1 MKKYSEHDIEKMLF
15 NTEKTEPS
23 FDKTVNFPI
32 CNIVYKRRRFTS
44 LLIAACLVVFIVSGS
59 LIVAFVQGGSDYPN
73 PSEGV
78 CGSET
83 DPTNSNIKDNSFSND
98 WSDISDFVSFPYDN
112 SGYISGT
119 EQSGGDETRNPFG
132 EFDSSDIES
141 GTTSDSS
148 VDGPL
153 LPLINYPQDRDF
165 FAKNGM
171 GSLTADEYFKSNPN
185 KELDN
190 VPRLS
195 YYSRSMLTIGE
206 IKQLIG
212 MLGNSFGLRLDFDEE
227 LYQKNGEFVGTDTVS
242 GLVVNVSKYGDW
254 YLTSDDELLY
264 IGARTEALYNE
275 IQNRVSVFINKHQ
288 DVFNGGKYKI
298 THKFTNTS
306 LVVYLSEITDDKVM
320 YEMNRFV
327 LTFDKVGTNDFYL
340 KTIESKVANMNRS
353 GEYPSISYKEALRE
367 FFKQPIT
374 EDDDPNASESE
385 MLDCLLVGYDV
396 RYLYSSEYEGM
407 YPYYAFVIKFDPY
420 GENPRY
426 KAFFVPAIKKE
437 FINVSE

>member
-32 CNIVYKRRRFTS
+32 GNIVYKRRRFTS

-78 CGSET
+78 WGSET
-83 DPTNSNIKDNSFSND
+83 DPTNSNIKDNSFAND
-98 WSDISDFVSFPYDN
+98 RSDISDFVSFPYDN

-141 GTTSDSS
+141 ATTSDSS

-195 YYSRSMLTIGE
+195 YYSRSMLTISE
-206 IKQLIG
+206 IKQLIDK
-212 MLGNSFGLRLDFDEE
+212 LGNSFGLRLNFDEE
-227 LYQKNGEFVGTDTVS
+227 LYQKNGECIGVDTVS

-320 YEMNRFV
+320 SEMNRFV
-327 LTFDKVGTNDFYL
+327 FTFDKVGTNDFYL

-353 GEYPSISYKEALRE
+353 GEYPVISYKEALRE

-385 MLDCLLVGYDV
+385 TLDCLLVGYDV

-426 KAFFVPAIKKE
+426 KAFFVPAIQKE

>member
-23 FDKTVNFPI
+23 FDKTVNFPSG
-32 CNIVYKRRRFTS
+32 NIVYRRRRFTS

-59 LIVAFVQGGSDYPN
+59 LIVAFVQGGSDYPDL
-73 PSEGV
+73 SEGV
-78 CGSET
+78 VESET
-83 DPTNSNIKDNSFSND
+83 DSANSDINDNSFVTD
-98 WSDISDFVSFPYDN
+98 WSDVSDFVSFPYDN
-112 SGYISGT
+112 SDYISGT
-119 EQSGGDETRNPFG
+119 EHSSGDETRNPFG
-132 EFDSSDIES
+132 ESDSSNIVS
-141 GTTSDSS
+141 GSTSDSFI
-148 VDGPL
+148 DEPL
-153 LPLINYPQDRDF
+153 LPLINYPYDSEF

-171 GSLTADEYFKSNPN
+171 GSLTADEYFKLNPN

-190 VPRLS
+190 VSRLT

-212 MLGNSFGLRLDFDEE
+212 MLGNSFGVKLDFDEE
-227 LYQKNGEFVGTDTVS
+227 LYQKNGECVGADSES
-242 GLVVNVSKYGDW
+242 GFVVNVSEYGDW
-254 YLTSDDELLY
+254 YLTSDEELLY

-275 IQNRVSVFINKHQ
+275 IQNRVGAFINEHH
-288 DVFNGGKYKI
+288 DIFDGGKYKI
-298 THKFTNTS
+298 THKFTNVS
-306 LVVYLSEITDDKVM
+306 LEVYLSEITDDKVM
-320 YEMNRFV
+320 SEMIRFV

-340 KTIESKVANMNRS
+340 KKIESKVANMSRC
-353 GEYPSISYKEALRE
+353 GEYPTISYNEALNE

-374 EDDDPNASESE
+374 EDDNLNESESE
-385 MLDCLLVGYDV
+385 MLERVLVGYDV

-437 FINVSE
+437 YIIVSD